1 MKTTINITAHSA
13 IASLDASKW
22 NALLRDDY
30 PFLRHEFLSAME
42 QHHCVGEHAGWI
54 PCHLAAFCDD
64 ELIGALPLYEKHN
77 SWGEFVFDH
86 SWADAY
92 RRAGISYYPKLVN
105 AIPFTPASGARV
117 LSRAKNRAEIIAAL
131 FAAARELMRRG
142 GFSGVHS
149 LFMDDAEFALLKDD
163 KTVSRT
169 DCQFHWHNRGY
180 KNFDEFLATL
190 KTKKRKNIRRER
202 AKVLDAGVTIN
213 RLDGHTASA
222 RRLARFRGVISR
234 NL

>member
-1 MKTTINITAHSA
+1 
-13 IASLDASKW
+13 
-22 NALLRDDY
+22 
-30 PFLRHEFLSAME
+30 
-42 QHHCVGEHAGWI
+42 
-54 PCHLAAFCDD
+54 
-64 ELIGALPLYEKHN
+64 
-77 SWGEFVFDH
+77 
-86 SWADAY
+86 
-92 RRAGISYYPKLVN
+92 
-105 AIPFTPASGARV
+105 
-117 LSRAKNRAEIIAAL
+117 
-131 FAAARELMRRG
+131 MRRG

-202 AKVLDAGVTIN
+202 AKVFDAGVTID

-222 RRLARFRGVISR
+222 EDWRDFAALYRGIYERKFGTPAFNENFFRAVAEALPSASVTGDGGVANRKPWRRR
-234 NL
+234 